1 MITCTWRAPFHPAA
15 EVWLRLGYANGAEIL
30 TYFSLVSNY
39 PGWLDRLTKPPE
51 TTRSENLRRWAE
63 TISGTTPIAEASEQ
77 RRHKVA
83 GVVQNIRIDPR
94 QGSGC
99 IEATMIDGSGE
110 IVAKWL
116 GRQSMSGIRLGV
128 GLVMEGVVGV
138 RFDDEKVILNPEYQL
153 VPGPERG

>member
-1 MITCTWRAPFHPAA
+1 VP
-15 EVWLRLGYANGAEIL
+15 NN
-30 TYFSLVSNY
+30 S
-39 PGWLDRLTKPPE
+39 GWLDRLTKPPE
-51 TTRSENLRRWAE
+51 AIRSENLRKWAE
-63 TISGTTPIAEASEQ
+63 TIPGATPIGEASEQ

-99 IEATMIDGSGE
+99 IQATVIDGSGE

-128 GLVMEGVVGV
+128 GLVIEGMVGV
-138 RFDDEKVILNPEYQL
+138 GSGEEKVILNPEYQL

>member
-1 MITCTWRAPFHPAA
+1 VP
-15 EVWLRLGYANGAEIL
+15 NN
-30 TYFSLVSNY
+30 S
-39 PGWLDRLTKPPE
+39 GWLDRLTKSPE
-51 TTRSENLRRWAE
+51 ATRSENLRKWAE
-63 TISGTTPIAEASEQ
+63 TIPGATPIGEVSEQ

-99 IEATMIDGSGE
+99 IEATVIDGSGE
-110 IVAKWL
+110 ILAKWL

-138 RFDDEKVILNPEYQL
+138 RLDEEKVILNPEYQL

>member
-1 MITCTWRAPFHPAA
+1 M
-15 EVWLRLGYANGAEIL
+15 
-30 TYFSLVSNY
+30 SNN

-63 TISGTTPIAEASEQ
+63 TISGATPIAEASEQ

-99 IEATMIDGSGE
+99 IEATVIDGSGE

-128 GLVMEGVVGV
+128 GLVIEGMVGIGL
-138 RFDDEKVILNPEYQL
+138 DEEKVILNPEYQL
-153 VPGPERG
+153 VPGPERT